1 MKIRHGRLARL
12 LAPAHLAIAAIML
25 AALVLRV
32 LAARGELWLDELWSL
47 YLLDEVAARHDLL
60 WGLAVDNNHY
70 LNTAYLYLVG
80 ADAPVLLQR
89 GLSILLGVA
98 TVAAAGLAMRA
109 SGPAAVLC
117 AMAFFAMLYPFVN
130 YGSEARG
137 YAGQILF
144 TLLAILLAERV
155 VERPKLGFR
164 LGIVNVLGALFQPV
178 MLGTIATLM
187 AWTAWTA
194 LPPNGSFLSRF
205 SVAERTVR
213 RAYSWTARLLIPILA
228 VIAFAVIHAGGYRIN
243 GTTPFSINGFVR
255 GYGGLLK
262 LLLGL
267 PDAMP
272 DLFVLAAPVVALLLA
287 AFRFPRADH
296 RRLSLY
302 VMFLLALPAAML
314 FARLPNIQIPR
325 YYLPSGAVFVMLLAE
340 LFASAWRAGPAWRA
354 AGFCMVAAIAAGN
367 AVELSRL
374 LENGRD
380 QSAAMIREIAAEGP
394 ALVGSDQD
402 IRNRPVI
409 AYFAKRFRLP
419 LRYVLHAELCRAKPR
434 WIVSSGGPDSMPGAI
449 AVDEAG
455 CHLVFRKQAYYPQWG
470 LSGLSW
476 TVFRRVDEGK

>member
-1 MKIRHGRLARL
+1 
-12 LAPAHLAIAAIML
+12 
-25 AALVLRV
+25 
-32 LAARGELWLDELWSL
+32 
-47 YLLDEVAARHDLL
+47 
-60 WGLAVDNNHY
+60 
-70 LNTAYLYLVG
+70 
-80 ADAPVLLQR
+80 
-89 GLSILLGVA
+89 
-98 TVAAAGLAMRA
+98 
-109 SGPAAVLC
+109 
-117 AMAFFAMLYPFVN
+117 
-130 YGSEARG
+130 
-137 YAGQILF
+137 
-144 TLLAILLAERV
+144 
-155 VERPKLGFR
+155 
-164 LGIVNVLGALFQPV
+164 
-178 MLGTIATLM
+178 
-187 AWTAWTA
+187 
-194 LPPNGSFLSRF
+194 
-205 SVAERTVR
+205 
-213 RAYSWTARLLIPILA
+213 
-228 VIAFAVIHAGGYRIN
+228 
-243 GTTPFSINGFVR
+243 
-255 GYGGLLK
+255 
-262 LLLGL
+262 
-267 PDAMP
+267 
-272 DLFVLAAPVVALLLA
+272 VVALLLA

-476 TVFRRVDEGK
+476 TVFRRLDEGK